1 MKAGEFTYRYARA
14 ALTVDCAVFAFAE
27 GALHVLLIR
36 RGQAPFEGAWA
47 LPGGFVEMDETVEAA
62 ARRELQEE
70 TGLGPI
76 YLEEQ
81 GSFSRV
87 DRDPRERVISIAFV
101 ALLRGIPDVMRG
113 SDAADARFFPV
124 HEVPL
129 VAFDH
134 DEILRAAQERLRMQ
148 FRTRLTCAELLPR
161 KFPLRDLQ
169 TLYEAVLGAK
179 IDKRNFR
186 KRVLAMGILVPTGER
201 EEGVTHRAAE
211 LYRFDKKRMEK
222 LEKDGFVLGFG

>member
-1 MKAGEFTYRYARA
+1 MTFTYRYPRA

-36 RGQAPFEGAWA
+36 RGQAPFEGMWA
-47 LPGGFVEMDETVEAA
+47 LPGGFVGMEESVEAA

-70 TGLGPI
+70 TALDHI
-76 YLEEQ
+76 YLEEL

-101 ALLRGIPDVMRG
+101 ALVRGIPDVLRG
-113 SDAADARFFPV
+113 SDAAEARFFAV
-124 HEVPL
+124 DAVPEL
-129 VAFDH
+129 AFDH
-134 DEILRAAQERLRMQ
+134 DAILNAARERLRLQ
-148 FRTRLTCAELLPR
+148 LRTRPVAELLPK

-169 TLYEAVLGAK
+169 ALYEAVLGTP

-186 KRVLAMGILVPTGER
+186 KRALKAGVLVATGDV

-211 LYRFDKKRMEK
+211 LYRFDKRRMEK
-222 LEKDGFVLGFG
+222 LEKEGLVLGIG

>member
-1 MKAGEFTYRYARA
+1 MTFTYRYPRA

-27 GALHVLLIR
+27 SALHVLLIR
-36 RGQAPFEGAWA
+36 RGQAPFEGMWA
-47 LPGGFVEMDETVEAA
+47 LPGGFVGMQETVEAA

-70 TGLGPI
+70 TALDHI
-76 YLEEQ
+76 YLEEL

-101 ALLRGIPDVMRG
+101 ALVRGVPDVLRG
-113 SDAADARFFPV
+113 SDAAEARFFAV
-124 HEVPL
+124 DAVPDL
-129 VAFDH
+129 AFDH
-134 DEILRAAQERLRMQ
+134 DAILSAARERLRLQ
-148 FRTRLTCAELLPR
+148 LRTRPVPELLPR

-169 TLYEAVLGAK
+169 ALYEAVLGAP

-186 KRVLAMGILVPTGER
+186 KRALKAGVLVATGDV

-211 LYRFDKKRMEK
+211 LYRFDKRRMEK
-222 LEKDGFVLGFG
+222 LEKEGLVLGIG

>member
-1 MKAGEFTYRYARA
+1 MTFTYRYPRA
-14 ALTVDCAVFAFAE
+14 ALTVDCAVFAFE
-27 GALHVLLIR
+27 KGALHVLLIR
-36 RGQAPFEGAWA
+36 RGQAPFEGMWA
-47 LPGGFVEMDETVEAA
+47 LPGGFVGMEETVEAA

-70 TGLGPI
+70 TALEHI
-76 YLEEQ
+76 YLEEL

-101 ALLRGIPDVMRG
+101 ALVRGIPDVLRG
-113 SDAADARFFPV
+113 SDAAEARFFAV
-124 HEVPL
+124 DAVPEL
-129 VAFDH
+129 AFDH
-134 DEILRAAQERLRMQ
+134 DAILRAARERLRLQ
-148 FRTRLTCAELLPR
+148 LRTRPVSELLPK

-169 TLYEAVLGAK
+169 ALYEAVLGAP

-186 KRVLAMGILVPTGER
+186 KRALKAGVLVATGDV

-222 LEKDGFVLGFG
+222 LEKEGLVLGIG